1 MSKKVM
7 SKIVSIE
14 KQELSTEK
22 VELALVDDAKRVISD
37 YASIEEDN
45 AFSFVVKAEM
55 EYKDVLSKYE
65 RLLKDIESITPK
77 LEKAIQDIGINRSNF
92 GVLEDLDDRK
102 ADIKERISVVK
113 RNINDLKSINPS

>member
-7 SKIVSIE
+7 QKIVSIE
-14 KQELSTEK
+14 KQELSAEK

-45 AFSFVVKAEM
+45 AFGFVVKAEM

-102 ADIKERISVVK
+102 ADVKERISVVK
-113 RNINDLKSINPS
+113 RNINDLKSINPN

>member
-14 KQELSTEK
+14 KQELSAEK

>member
-1 MSKKVM
+1 MNKKVM
-7 SKIVSIE
+7 QKIVSIE
-14 KQELSTEK
+14 KQELSAEK

-45 AFSFVVKAEM
+45 AFGFVVKAEM

-102 ADIKERISVVK
+102 ADVKERISVVK
-113 RNINDLKSINPS
+113 RNINDLKSINPN

>member
-1 MSKKVM
+1 MSKKIM
-7 SKIVSIE
+7 QKIVSIE
-14 KQELSTEK
+14 KQELSAEK

-45 AFSFVVKAEM
+45 AFGFVVKAEM

-102 ADIKERISVVK
+102 ADVKERISVVK
-113 RNINDLKSINPS
+113 KNINDLKAINPS

>member
-1 MSKKVM
+1 MSEKNV
-7 SKIVSIE
+7 SKMLFSN
-14 KQELSTEK
+14 QER

-102 ADIKERISVVK
+102 ADVKERISVVK
-113 RNINDLKSINPS
+113 RNINDLKAINPS